1 MADEQTNQDGIPT
14 GRPLTAEE
22 FAAAQAKQRQ
32 KLFATDQ
39 ATAYAADQEARKKRL
54 KNAAELGGG

>member
-1 MADEQTNQDGIPT
+1 MAEEQTNQDGIPT

-22 FAAAQAKQRQ
+22 FAAAQTKLRQ

-39 ATAYAADQEARKKRL
+39 ATTYAADQEARKKRL
-54 KNAAELGGG
+54 KNAAELGEG